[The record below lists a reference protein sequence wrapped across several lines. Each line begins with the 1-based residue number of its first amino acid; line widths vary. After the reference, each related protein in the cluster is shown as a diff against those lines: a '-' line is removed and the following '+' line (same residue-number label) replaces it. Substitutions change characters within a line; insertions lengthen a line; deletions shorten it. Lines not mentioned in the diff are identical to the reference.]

1 MFGEEQRFQNYS
13 TLLTLNLIRSSRID
27 SSRENRRVRI
37 GDERGWAVCFQIL
50 GDGM

>member
-37 GDERGWAVCFQIL
+37 GDERGWGVCFQIL

>member
-13 TLLTLNLIRSSRID
+13 TLLTLNLIRIVAREQKSSYWRRERLESLFSD
-27 SSRENRRVRI
+27 S
-37 GDERGWAVCFQIL
+37 